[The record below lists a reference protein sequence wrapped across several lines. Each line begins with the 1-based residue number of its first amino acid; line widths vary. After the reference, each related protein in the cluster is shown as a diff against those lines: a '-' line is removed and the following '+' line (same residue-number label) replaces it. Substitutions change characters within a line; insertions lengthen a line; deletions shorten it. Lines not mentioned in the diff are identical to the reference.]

1 MTEQQE
7 AWDIGKYPVK
17 TREKDGNVLDEVL
30 PCRILRRVN
39 DSLFLAGQ
47 ANERLPLSFL
57 VGLGETHHIPVLKP
71 AIYQK

>member
-1 MTEQQE
+1 MAEQQE

-17 TREKDGNVLDEVL
+17 TREKEGDVLDEVL
-30 PCRILRRVN
+30 PCRILRVN